1 MILFQEK
8 KIFAHFAPI
17 EIEVHKV
24 SELGGKASITRSDKE
39 SIRYAQAGV
48 KRQFSR
54 LSRVSQFII

>member
-1 MILFQEK
+1 MISFQEK

-17 EIEVHKV
+17 KIEVHKV

-39 SIRYAQAGV
+39 SIKYAQAVV

-54 LSRVSQFII
+54 L